1 MAADEKF
8 PLALPQGTI
17 LAGQY
22 VIDHALGQ
30 GGFGIT
36 YKATDHKTGQKVAVK
51 EFFPETMAT
60 RTQTTV
66 TAFTGERG
74 ESFAYGK
81 SCFLQEA
88 ETLAEFIGNK
98 NIVKVHSYFEENGT
112 AYFVMDFVEG
122 TSFDQYI
129 KEHGG
134 RISYEDAER
143 ILLPVM
149 DALSAVHGR
158 GIVHRDVTPDNIY
171 ITKDGTVKLLDFGAA
186 RYSLGDK
193 SRSLDVVL
201 KHGFAPKEQYT
212 RHGKQ
217 GPFTDVYTVGASFY
231 FAITG
236 RRPPDSIDRMDEDDL
251 VPPSR
256 LGVTIS
262 PAKEAAILQAMNV
275 QPTERF
281 QTMAAF
287 KQALLA
293 GPATSAQPQ
302 QSTVQQRFFTAP
314 VQQQGGQIPP
324 SQVGAPPQMRPQ
336 GGQIPP
342 SQVGAPPQMRPQG
355 GQIPPSQVGAPPQM
369 RPQGGQIPPSQVGAP
384 SQMRSQGGQI
394 PPSQVGAPPQM
405 RPQGGQI
412 PPSQFGSQT
421 QRMGQNNQLPV
432 QNGNKKKWILP
443 VSIGGG
449 VVALIAIIGIAV
461 AIGTG
466 IKNKEEQTAHY
477 DTVDEPGNNNNNT
490 GNSGYGT
497 ADSEPETE
505 TQELSGIQNVEI
517 LGNTPNN
524 IMNYG
529 MLAYDG
535 TDAFLSY
542 PGGHGLAG
550 LYGNGDAALLDEDGY
565 VRCISIVGDQ
575 IYYINTGTAYCVNRD
590 GTGKTIIPE
599 LSAYEKIATL
609 YISEDCYYI
618 YQSGYSDM
626 GVLRCIVRGTGEVA
640 GELEIEDSAWLTFLN
655 GYVYYLQ
662 DDSSGSR
669 TMRRVPAN
677 DIGGQSELVL
687 DTETLSGGYIL
698 VSEGKYVYAVGYF
711 EDAEEMKFIQ
721 YDVSTDSVACTYT
734 ISSCQKSFPVV
745 NVSNQYV
752 YYGIEYY
759 AENGDY
765 LNSDIYRFKA
775 DPDDESDS
783 FDTMLVYE
791 GEKGDYFS
799 YLSALEEDYTVEV
812 SIWGNRDA
820 IVSVSMDGEGEPSV
834 LEDEYGNDE

>member
-314 VQQQGGQIPP
+314 VQ
-324 SQVGAPPQMRPQ
+324 PQ

-342 SQVGAPPQMRPQG
+342 SQVGT
-355 GQIPPSQVGAPPQM
+355 
-369 RPQGGQIPPSQVGAP
+369 
-384 SQMRSQGGQI
+384 
-394 PPSQVGAPPQM
+394 PPQM

-421 QRMGQNNQLPV
+421 QRMGQNNQPPV

-529 MLAYDG
+529 QLAYDG
-535 TDAFLSY
+535 TDAFLGY

-550 LYGNGDAALLDEDGY
+550 LYGNGDATFLDEDGY

-590 GTGKTIIPE
+590 GTGKTMIPE

-618 YQSGYSDM
+618 YQNGYSDM

-834 LEDEYGNDE
+834 LEDIYGNDE

>member
-293 GPATSAQPQ
+293 GSETAEPQQ

-314 VQQQGGQIPP
+314 VQPQAGQIPP
-324 SQVGAPPQMRPQ
+324 SQVGAAPQRRPQ

-355 GQIPPSQVGAPPQM
+355 GQIPPSQL
-369 RPQGGQIPPSQVGAP
+369 
-384 SQMRSQGGQI
+384 
-394 PPSQVGAPPQM
+394 
-405 RPQGGQI
+405 
-412 PPSQFGSQT
+412 GSQT
-421 QRMGQNNQLPV
+421 QRMGQNNQSPV

-461 AIGTG
+461 AIGTS

-550 LYGNGDAALLDEDGY
+550 LYGNGDAAFLDEDGY

-590 GTGKTIIPE
+590 GTGKTMIPE

-618 YQSGYSDM
+618 YQNGYSDM
-626 GVLRCIVRGTGEVA
+626 GVLRCIVRGTGEIA

>member
-134 RISYEDAER
+134 RIGYEDAER

-293 GPATSAQPQ
+293 GGETAAPQQ

-314 VQQQGGQIPP
+314 VQP
-324 SQVGAPPQMRPQ
+324 
-336 GGQIPP
+336 
-342 SQVGAPPQMRPQG
+342 
-355 GQIPPSQVGAPPQM
+355 
-369 RPQGGQIPPSQVGAP
+369 
-384 SQMRSQGGQI
+384 QGGQI

-412 PPSQFGSQT
+412 PPSQFGSQM
-421 QRMGQNNQLPV
+421 QRMGQNNQPPV

-791 GEKGDYFS
+791 GEEGDYFS

-834 LEDEYGNDE
+834 LEDIYGNDE

>member
-342 SQVGAPPQMRPQG
+342 SQ
-355 GQIPPSQVGAPPQM
+355 
-369 RPQGGQIPPSQVGAP
+369 
-384 SQMRSQGGQI
+384 
-394 PPSQVGAPPQM
+394 
-405 RPQGGQI
+405 
-412 PPSQFGSQT
+412 FGSQT

-550 LYGNGDAALLDEDGY
+550 LYGNGDAAFLDEDGY

-590 GTGKTIIPE
+590 GTGKTMIPE

-618 YQSGYSDM
+618 YQNGYSDM

-640 GELEIEDSAWLTFLN
+640 GELEIEDSAWLSFLN

-687 DTETLSGGYIL
+687 DTETLSGGYLL
-698 VSEGKYVYAVGYF
+698 VSEGKYVYAVGYS

-834 LEDEYGNDE
+834 LEDVYGNDE

>member
-134 RISYEDAER
+134 RIGYEDAER

-314 VQQQGGQIPP
+314 VQP
-324 SQVGAPPQMRPQ
+324 
-336 GGQIPP
+336 
-342 SQVGAPPQMRPQG
+342 
-355 GQIPPSQVGAPPQM
+355 
-369 RPQGGQIPPSQVGAP
+369 
-384 SQMRSQGGQI
+384 QGGQI

-421 QRMGQNNQLPV
+421 QRMGQNNQPPV

-550 LYGNGDAALLDEDGY
+550 LYGNGDAAFLDEDGY

-590 GTGKTIIPE
+590 GTGKTMIPE

-618 YQSGYSDM
+618 YQNGYSDM

-834 LEDEYGNDE
+834 LEDIYGNDE